1 MWQVAFL
8 AEVELN
14 LQLQPPM
21 QASPSLATDLQFF
34 ICLLEILKF
43 FFFLEING
51 GVFQDCL
58 KRCREHLI

>member
-14 LQLQPPM
+14 LQLQPLM
-21 QASPSLATDLQFF
+21 QASPSLATELQFF
-34 ICLLEILKF
+34 ICLLEIKNI
-43 FFFLEING
+43 FFLEINA